1 MYLEKNINF
10 KLSLST
16 ENSSFSEMHKLL
28 QLGYLLS
35 EKCELEKAQEIFLK
49 VLKRA
54 KDLGEVSTVMEA
66 LSQLLRLAGEACDE
80 TLIKEYEKELDDWTQ
95 RFPTM
100 VHPMSY
106 YCKAYIATS
115 CREWKKA
122 QAFFLKYMREV
133 KSQSFS
139 KIQFQVLSH
148 EEYIARGWTLLA
160 LCLLERGFI
169 RRADWLLKVLLHRYE
184 QKNLRTVNGFL
195 YLFQGYLFEKTKK
208 HEEALSF
215 YQKSHTSFLAEH
227 NWYYHLYVLLAYA
240 RISRLQQ
247 DYRHAYFYLN
257 LIDKATS
264 YPLLSALKQ
273 EALAEKKRL
282 EQDAVDLFVDGG
294 RAVVRTKEKGKISLR
309 KQYVLLGILE
319 ALSKAHVKNEDTGL
333 SKSEI
338 INKVWQEKYLPKVHD
353 NKLYYNINRI
363 RKLIEP
369 NAKEPRYL
377 LNWKEGY
384 RLAPG
389 LRVRWVDKTYSKC
402 M

>member
-1 MYLEKNINF
+1 MHLEKNINF

-16 ENSSFSEMHKLL
+16 ENSSFSEMHELL

-54 KDLGEVSTVMEA
+54 KDLGEVSAVMEA

-115 CREWKKA
+115 
-122 QAFFLKYMREV
+122 
-133 KSQSFS
+133 
-139 KIQFQVLSH
+139 
-148 EEYIARGWTLLA
+148 
-160 LCLLERGFI
+160 LLERGFI

-208 HEEALSF
+208 YEEALGF

-282 EQDAVDLFVDGG
+282 EQDAVDLFV
-294 RAVVRTKEKGKISLR
+294 
-309 KQYVLLGILE
+309 
-319 ALSKAHVKNEDTGL
+319 
-333 SKSEI
+333 
-338 INKVWQEKYLPKVHD
+338 
-353 NKLYYNINRI
+353 
-363 RKLIEP
+363 
-369 NAKEPRYL
+369 
-377 LNWKEGY
+377 
-384 RLAPG
+384 
-389 LRVRWVDKTYSKC
+389 
-402 M
+402 